1 MLCRASILVTAEIA
15 PPCTC
20 NGKAPCHVSC
30 RQVWNNSKLPQTLH
44 VWLCSFVG
52 SLLSRCKHSQ
62 LSLKTR
68 GEGGCKG
75 RGGGGLRG
83 RGQDLG
89 TGKQPWRRASWGG
102 GSTHPLA
109 HPVLCSEINPA
120 TLSFWLIE
128 VVQPHSW

>member
-75 RGGGGLRG
+75 RGVKGAGSRLGNRKAALEEGLLGGREHS
-83 RGQDLG
+83 
-89 TGKQPWRRASWGG
+89 PSCP
-102 GSTHPLA
+102 SCS
-109 HPVLCSEINPA
+109 VL
-120 TLSFWLIE
+120 
-128 VVQPHSW
+128 